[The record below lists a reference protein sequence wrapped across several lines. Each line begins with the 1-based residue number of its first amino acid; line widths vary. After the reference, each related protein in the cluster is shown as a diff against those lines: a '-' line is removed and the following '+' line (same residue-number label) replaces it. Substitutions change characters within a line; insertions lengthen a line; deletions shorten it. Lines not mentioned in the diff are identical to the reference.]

1 MFIYISDL
9 HLSDKQPISRVDSVF
24 DAGMYKLEYVLKRA
38 KELGTFVICGGDF
51 FHEPRVSYKMLNSV
65 MDLLNKYKV
74 DVYTVF
80 GNHDLIGVNQ
90 LDESAAIFTL
100 IKSGLVKELKVLE
113 TPEYVIEAA
122 PYVKEIPQS
131 YFMKTKV
138 PPTKK
143 KILVIH
149 NALIP
154 VKVRFDHILLEDFKT
169 DADLVLCGHIHQFW
183 NKKIKKVQYVS
194 PACLVRRSIA
204 EKDAEPCMLIING
217 KVEVEKIPL
226 NNQAEWCVTTSEE
239 VTKALYTAIND
250 SKIEASQ
257 IEEYIN
263 SSDYERKVKDFC
275 LEKIKEVRNNNVD

>member
-38 KELGTFVICGGDF
+38 KELGTVVICGGDF
-51 FHEPRVSYKMLNSV
+51 FHEPRVSYKMLNGV
-65 MDLLNKYKV
+65 LDLLNKYKV

-100 IKSGLVKELKVLE
+100 IKSGLVKKLDVME

-122 PYVKEIPQS
+122 HYVKEIPQS
-131 YFMKTKV
+131 YFMKTKSES
-138 PPTKK
+138 KK

-149 NALIP
+149 NSLIP
-154 VKVRFDHILLEDFKT
+154 VKVRFDHILLKDFKT
-169 DADLVLCGHIHQFW
+169 DADWVLCGHIHQFW
-183 NKKIKKVQYVS
+183 DKKIKNVQYVS
-194 PACLVRRSIA
+194 PGCLVRRSIA
-204 EKDAEPCMLIING
+204 EKDLEPCMVIVNG
-217 KVEVEKIPL
+217 SVEVEKIPL
-226 NNQAEWCVTTSEE
+226 PKPAEWCVTTSEE
-239 VTKALYTAIND
+239 VTQALSTAIND

-257 IEEYIN
+257 IEDYIN
-263 SSDYERKVKDFC
+263 SSEYERKVKDFC
-275 LEKIKEVRNNNVD
+275 LDKIKEVRTNNAD